1 MLRRVPLRRACQA
14 ASFALFL
21 GILLYV
27 AWPYA
32 QRFGT
37 RVLADKEWVP
47 AELFLWLDP
56 LASLAAAVAGRC
68 IGPFLLWTAAILAFS
83 LFVPRAFCSHICPLG
98 TTIDAFDWAVGR
110 WLKRFHIRRRG
121 AWIHAKYYVL
131 AAVMV
136 AAALGVMLAGHVA
149 AIPAATR
156 GFAFVLGPA
165 QLATL
170 KHASMVRPVGWDY
183 WLAIALFLCIPALT
197 VLGRRFWCRTL
208 CPSGALFSL
217 VSPLRLRERRV
228 KDSCIRCGKCVGVCS
243 FDAIRPDFTTRP
255 AECAFCPDCARA
267 CPVDAIEFGWRRA
280 APRAA
285 PDGPCLSRRAL
296 LGASAI
302 GVWAA
307 TGVALGRRKRLL
319 RPPGSVRED
328 RFLQLCVRCGLCLK
342 VCPGP
347 VLHPAGLEAGLDAL
361 WTPVAVPSWA
371 GCHQD
376 CSFCG
381 QVCPTGAIR
390 PLPIEV
396 KRRVH
401 MGLAVVN
408 PRTCLPHRGERDCQ
422 LCFEEC
428 RAAGYDAIEMRPIR
442 LDVRDV
448 PEGMLSAAEL
458 EEASRILAP
467 FVKPEAC
474 VGCGLCEYRC
484 GTAWAKQRRVLD
496 KSAIAVVPENEDR
509 PA

>member
-1 MLRRVPLRRACQA
+1 MRRVCQA

-21 GILLYV
+21 LLLLYV

-32 QRFGT
+32 ERFST
-37 RVLADKEWVP
+37 RVLTDKEWVP

-56 LASLAAAVAGRC
+56 LASVAAAVAGRC
-68 IGPFLLWTAAILAFS
+68 VGPFLLGTAAILAAS
-83 LFVPRAFCSHICPLG
+83 LLVPRVFCSHVCPLG
-98 TTIDAFDWAVGR
+98 ATIDVLDWVAGR
-110 WLKRFHIRRRG
+110 RLKRLHVRRRG

-149 AIPAATR
+149 AIPVATR
-156 GFAFVLGPA
+156 GFVFLLAPA
-165 QLATL
+165 QLAAM

-183 WLAIALFLCIPALT
+183 WLAIALFLCIPALG
-197 VLGRRFWCRTL
+197 VLGRRFWCRAL

-217 VSPLRLRERRV
+217 ASPLRLRERRV
-228 KDSCIRCGKCVGVCS
+228 TEACVRCGKCVEACT

-255 AECAFCPDCARA
+255 AECAFCPDCAHA
-267 CPVDAIEFGWRRA
+267 CPVDAIEFGWRRSGQREV
-280 APRAA
+280 PE
-285 PDGPCLSRRAL
+285 GPCLSRRAL
-296 LGASAI
+296 LGASAAGALAAA
-302 GVWAA
+302 GVLAA
-307 TGVALGRRKRLL
+307 PRPRLL

-328 RFLQLCVRCGLCLK
+328 RFLELCVRCGLCLK

-347 VLHPAGLEAGLDAL
+347 VLHPAGIEAGLDAL

-376 CSFCG
+376 CNFCG
-381 QVCPTGAIR
+381 QVCPTGAVR
-390 PLPIEV
+390 ALPIEA

-408 PRTCLPHRGERDCQ
+408 TRTCLPHAGKRDCQ
-422 LCFEEC
+422 LCYDEC
-428 RAAGYDAIEMRPIR
+428 RAAGYDAIEMRAIR
-442 LDVRDV
+442 LDTGDV
-448 PEGMLSAAEL
+448 PEGVLSAAEL

-467 FVKPEAC
+467 FVKPDAC

-484 GTAWAKQRRVLD
+484 GTAWAKQQRLLH